1 MRVLRCADSG
11 LLVEVDDL
19 DAVLALYGALRDDP
33 PYGVTGLVPAART
46 LLLQLDPGRA
56 DPDAVERR
64 VRATPL
70 AGPGARAADAEPLT
84 IPVVYDGAD
93 LADVAAHTGL
103 TRAEIVAAH
112 TGRPWTVAFCGFSPG
127 FGYLA
132 GGDPRLHVPRRT
144 EPRTRVPAGSVAIAG
159 EFAAVYPRESPG
171 GWQLL
176 GRTDVRT
183 WDLDRDPP
191 GLLRPGV
198 RVRFEEA
205 GASGTPDGLES
216 RPGHDGGAP
225 RARPEVAS

>member
-1 MRVLRCADSG
+1 MRVLPCADSG

-19 DAVLALYGALRDDP
+19 DAVLALYAALRDDP

-46 LLLQLDPGRA
+46 LLLQLDPARA

-64 VRATPL
+64 VRATPVTGSGVEPGED
-70 AGPGARAADAEPLT
+70 AGPLT

-93 LADVAAHTGL
+93 LPDVAAHTGL
-103 TRAEIVAAH
+103 TREEIIAAH

-205 GASGTPDGLES
+205 G
-216 RPGHDGGAP
+216 
-225 RARPEVAS
+225 